1 MTSTAAERPPSFVE
15 AIGSRTIGWVRSLG
29 EALGFLGSAA
39 LALGRALRFRS
50 RVHRRRDFAE
60 AVQEAGV
67 ESLPFVGF
75 VSFLMGGVLAF
86 LAVQQ
91 LDRLGALLV
100 APGLVA
106 IVVLR
111 ELAAF
116 VTGICLAG
124 RLASAGAAELATY
137 VAMTSPDGIAPSADS
152 AFDDLVVPRVLA
164 LVLMGPLL
172 VVYASAAG
180 LFGSVA
186 VGVGL
191 MDVVAVDY
199 VDRTQAA
206 LTLKHGLAGLLKG
219 ATFGFVV
226 GVAGCFHGLRTRGG
240 PAGVGQAVRR
250 AVVTA
255 VLGVVVADVALTVFF
270 QWVQL

>member
-15 AIGSRTIGWVRSLG
+15 ALGSRTIGWVRSLG
-29 EALGFLGSAA
+29 EALGFLGSAT
-39 LALGRALRFRS
+39 LALGRALSFRS

-67 ESLPFVGF
+67 DSLPFVGF
-75 VSFLMGGVLAF
+75 VSFLMGGVLAL
-86 LAVQQ
+86 LAVPQ
-91 LDRLGALLV
+91 LERLGALLV

-111 ELAAF
+111 ELGAF
-116 VTGICLAG
+116 ITGICLAG

-137 VAMTSPDGIAPSADS
+137 IGLTHAEGTGATADG

-180 LFGSVA
+180 LLGSVA

-191 MDVVAVDY
+191 LDVVAVDY

-206 LTLKHGLAGLLKG
+206 LTLKHGVAGLLKG
-219 ATFGFVV
+219 AVFGFVV
-226 GVAGCFHGLRTRGG
+226 GVAGCFHGLRSRGG
-240 PAGVGQAVRR
+240 PAVVAQAVRR

-255 VLGVVVADVALTVFF
+255 VLGVVVADVALTLFF
-270 QWVQL
+270 KRVEL